1 MNMVPLSGPGDDP
14 AHVPAMPVIRPAERT
29 GSPYP
34 LVEGLGH
41 GIGWQYRS
49 QKHGG
54 PAFVTLGRGALG
66 ARKVTERFPLT
77 EAGWELAWNALAM
90 LDPGAA
96 ARTRQQL
103 TERERED
110 RQREE
115 QDQRR
120 EELEHAR
127 SAPEIAR
134 LDAVTL
140 GRLRAATLIG
150 GYAAE
155 ASVVIGE
162 RYDVRFLHDRIV
174 VCIAGGWRIRAGTP
188 YGEVEDVEIGG
199 PGLVKS
205 GGGFSG
211 GGFGVV
217 GALEGM
223 AIAGILNALTT
234 RTTVTT
240 IVRLQGRDSE
250 MFFLHTLSTPEQ
262 LRMELSRALGVIR
275 AASAAVPQGAA
286 AVPPPVAPMSAAG
299 ELARLAEL
307 LNAGLVTRE
316 EFEQLKAKILQ
327 A

>member
-1 MNMVPLSGPGDDP
+1 
-14 AHVPAMPVIRPAERT
+14 MPVIRPVERT

-34 LVEGLGH
+34 LVEELRH
-41 GIGWQYRS
+41 GIGWQYLP

-54 PAFVTLGRGALG
+54 PVFVILGRGALG
-66 ARKVTERFPLT
+66 ARKVIERFPLT
-77 EAGWELAWNALAM
+77 EAGWEMAWNALAR

-96 ARTRQQL
+96 ARTRLQL
-103 TERERED
+103 KDRELED

-120 EELEHAR
+120 QELDHVMA
-127 SAPEIAR
+127 APEVAR

-140 GRLRAATLIG
+140 GFMRAVTLIG
-150 GYAAE
+150 GYATD
-155 ASVVIGE
+155 ASILIGE
-162 RYDVRFLHDRIV
+162 RYDVRFLDDRIA
-174 VCIAGGWRIRAGTP
+174 VCVAGGWRPRAGMP

-217 GALEGM
+217 GALQGM

-234 RTTVTT
+234 HTTVTT
-240 IVRLQGRDSE
+240 IVRLQGRNSE
-250 MFFLHTLSTPEQ
+250 MFFLHTRSTPEQ
-262 LRMELSRALGVIR
+262 LRMELSRALGAIR
-275 AASAAVPQGAA
+275 AASAPVPQSTAA
-286 AVPPPVAPMSAAG
+286 APPPAAPLSPAG
-299 ELARLAEL
+299 ELAKLAQL

-316 EFEQLKAKILQ
+316 EFEQLKAKILS
-327 A
+327 

>member
-1 MNMVPLSGPGDDP
+1 MNMAPLSGPGDDP
-14 AHVPAMPVIRPAERT
+14 ADVPAMPVIRPAERT

-77 EAGWELAWNALAM
+77 EAGWELAWNALSV

-140 GRLRAATLIG
+140 
-150 GYAAE
+150 
-155 ASVVIGE
+155 
-162 RYDVRFLHDRIV
+162 
-174 VCIAGGWRIRAGTP
+174 
-188 YGEVEDVEIGG
+188 
-199 PGLVKS
+199 
-205 GGGFSG
+205 
-211 GGFGVV
+211 
-217 GALEGM
+217 
-223 AIAGILNALTT
+223 
-234 RTTVTT
+234 
-240 IVRLQGRDSE
+240 
-250 MFFLHTLSTPEQ
+250 
-262 LRMELSRALGVIR
+262 
-275 AASAAVPQGAA
+275 
-286 AVPPPVAPMSAAG
+286 
-299 ELARLAEL
+299 
-307 LNAGLVTRE
+307 
-316 EFEQLKAKILQ
+316 
-327 A
+327 